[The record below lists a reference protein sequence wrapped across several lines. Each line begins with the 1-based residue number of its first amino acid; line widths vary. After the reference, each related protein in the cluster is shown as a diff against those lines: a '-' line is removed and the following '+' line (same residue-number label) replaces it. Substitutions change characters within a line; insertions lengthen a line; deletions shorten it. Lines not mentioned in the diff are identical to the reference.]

1 MKKIILIPA
10 LLSASLA
17 LATEYKYE
25 VTPVIGYNIAEGNI
39 DIEDQLLVGA
49 ELQLNDTG
57 LPLKPE
63 LSVLYTNADYDKDA
77 QGSTNIYRVALNG
90 VYEFDKIGSVTPLA
104 KAGLGYETMSTHHEE
119 NYDSPFVDA
128 GVGAKIPFTDN
139 LALKLEALYMLK
151 HNDNRWDNNVAVLA
165 GLNFAF
171 GAKAQKAA
179 PVVAAA
185 APAVVDGDD
194 DNDGVLNS
202 KDNCLYTPAGV
213 KVDALGCALVLDSDN
228 DGVNDN
234 IDKCPT
240 TPKGTKVD
248 EKGCKL
254 NLDDDKDG
262 VLNSDDICPNT
273 PLGEA
278 VNSDGCPASV
288 NLHINFENNSAQ
300 ITSESE
306 TRIQKYADF
315 LNNYTNYS
323 AQIVGYTDSRGSASY
338 NKQLSKRRAEAVV
351 ADLVK
356 RGVDPKQ
363 LSATGMGEENP
374 VADNST
380 SEGRAKNRRIE
391 AKLIKN

>member
-1 MKKIILIPA
+1 MKKLILIPA

-25 VTPVIGYNIAEGNI
+25 LTPVVGYNIAEGNI
-39 DIEDQLLVGA
+39 DIEDQLLVGIEA
-49 ELQLNDTG
+49 QLNDTD

-77 QGSTNIYRVALNG
+77 QGSTNIYRIALNG
-90 VYEFDKIGSVTPLA
+90 VHEFNKIGSITPLA

-119 NYDSPFVDA
+119 NYDSPFANV

-151 HNDNRWDNNVAVLA
+151 FNDTRWDNNAAVLA

-185 APAVVDGDD
+185 IPAVVDGDD

-202 KDNCLYTPAGV
+202 KDNCSMTPANT

-248 EKGCKL
+248 ENGCKL

-300 ITSESE
+300 ITSASQ
-306 TRIQKYADF
+306 TQMQKYADF
-315 LNNYTNYS
+315 LIKHTNYS
-323 AQIVGYTDSRGSASY
+323 AKIVGYTDSRGSATY
-338 NKQLSKRRAEAVV
+338 NQKLSQRRAQAVV
-351 ADLVK
+351 ADLISK
-356 RGVDPKQ
+356 GVDANQ
-363 LSATGMGEENP
+363 LSSSGMGEKNP

-380 SEGRAKNRRIE
+380 SEGRAQNRRIE
-391 AKLIKN
+391 ANLTKN

>member
-1 MKKIILIPA
+1 MKKLILIPA

-39 DIEDQLLVGA
+39 DIEDQLLVGG

-63 LSVLYTNADYDKDA
+63 LSILYTNADYDKST
-77 QGSTNIYRVALNG
+77 QGSTNIYRIALNG
-90 VYEFDKIGSVTPLA
+90 VYEFDKIGTVTPLA

-119 NYDSPFVDA
+119 NYDSPFLDA

-179 PVVAAA
+179 PVAVAAT
-185 APAVVDGDD
+185 PVVVDGDD

-202 KDNCLYTPAGV
+202 KDNCLYTPANT

-240 TPKGTKVD
+240 TPANTKVD
-248 EKGCKL
+248 ANGCKI
-254 NLDDDKDG
+254 NLDDDQDG

-273 PLGEA
+273 PLGDK
-278 VNSDGCPASV
+278 VNSDGCPTLV
-288 NLHINFENNSAQ
+288 NLHINFENNSANIDANSQ
-300 ITSESE
+300 D
-306 TRIQKYADF
+306 RIQKYADF
-315 LNNYTNYS
+315 LIKHKNYS
-323 AQIVGYTDSRGSASY
+323 AKIIGHTDSRGSASY
-338 NKQLSKRRAEAVV
+338 NKQLSQKRADAVV
-351 ADLVK
+351 ADLISK
-356 RGVDPKQ
+356 GVDKNQ
-363 LSATGMGEENP
+363 LSASGMGEENP

-380 SEGRAKNRRIE
+380 AQGRAQNRRIE
-391 AKLIKN
+391 AELTRN